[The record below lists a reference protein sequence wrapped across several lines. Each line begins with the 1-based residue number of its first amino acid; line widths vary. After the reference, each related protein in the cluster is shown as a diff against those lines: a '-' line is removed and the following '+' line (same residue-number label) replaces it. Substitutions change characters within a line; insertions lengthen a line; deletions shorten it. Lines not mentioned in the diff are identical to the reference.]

1 MKTELYF
8 FDGCPSYQRALDN
21 LREALRLE
29 AARGDIALIR
39 VDSDEDAQ
47 AKRFLGSPTIRING
61 VDLEGLEAEKRGYVF
76 GCRLYV
82 DNDSKAGWPSVQRIR
97 QALQAG
103 LSRAE

>member
-29 AARGDIALIR
+29 AAREDIALIR
-39 VDSDEDAQ
+39 VDSDEDAR

-61 VDLEGLEAEKRGYVF
+61 VDLEGSEAEKRGYVF
-76 GCRLYV
+76 GCRLYF
-82 DNDSKAGWPSVQRIR
+82 DNDSKAGWPSVRRIR
-97 QALQAG
+97 QALQA
-103 LSRAE
+103 SRTK